1 MDSMVTLPS
10 PLDLFTPGSAV
21 SLAVT
26 GLSRAG
32 KTVFITSL
40 IHNLI
45 SAVHNPN
52 RMPLLGVV
60 AERRLL
66 GAKVLGAGAHKLPRF
81 PYKANIERMA
91 VKPWTW
97 PERTAD
103 ISEIEIDV
111 RFAPTGLLSR
121 LIEGVTGQPASLTV
135 RIVDYP
141 GEWLLD
147 LPLLAQSYAEWSR
160 MTLQRWRKGGRAAM
174 ARDFLDFVQQH
185 RHDAAADEDV
195 AKRAHDLY
203 RELLANARDK
213 HGLTYLQPGRFL
225 WRGTLVDAPYLWF
238 APLDVPED
246 ITPAPQSLAGLMQ
259 QRYEVYKQQVVAE
272 FFDNHFRHYSRQ
284 IVLVDV
290 LHALLAG
297 HDAFEDTRLALESI
311 MESFRYGRGSILTR
325 LFGIDSIEKVMFA
338 ATKADHVPSPQRD
351 NLAELLR
358 HMAAVPAIDVKGSNA
373 AVAVE
378 AIASVIS
385 TAEDSHEIDGQRVQ
399 VVVGKPVGSEFQEKF
414 FVGNVPIR
422 PPRADAWATPFL
434 TVPNFQPPEI
444 DVAPVEGI
452 PHINLDM
459 ALEFLLG
466 DRLQ

>member
-1 MDSMVTLPS
+1 MITLPS
-10 PLDLFTPGSAV
+10 PLGLITPGSTV

-52 RMPLLGVV
+52 RMPLLGAV

-91 VKPWTW
+91 VKPWEW

-103 ISEIEIDV
+103 ISEIELDI
-111 RFAPTGLLSR
+111 RFESTGLFSR
-121 LIEGVTGQPASLTV
+121 LLEGVTGQPASLTL

-147 LPLLAQSYAEWSR
+147 LPLLTQSYAEWSR
-160 MTLQRWRKGGRAAM
+160 MTLQRWRKGSRASI
-174 ARDFLDFVQQH
+174 ARDFLEFVQQH
-185 RHDAAADEDV
+185 RHDGSADEDV
-195 AKRAHDLY
+195 AKQAHDLY
-203 RELLANARDK
+203 CTMMRTARDE

-238 APLDVPED
+238 APLDVSGD
-246 ITPAPQSLAGLMQ
+246 IEMLAPGTLGELMQ
-259 QRYEVYKQQVVAE
+259 QRYEVYREQVVAD

-311 MESFRYGRGSILTR
+311 MESFRYGRGSILAR

-358 HMAAVPAIDVKGSNA
+358 HMAAVPAIEVKGANA

-399 VVVGKPVGSEFQEKF
+399 VVVGKPVGSEFREKF

-452 PHINLDM
+452 PHINLDV
-459 ALEFLLG
+459 ALDFLLG
-466 DRLQ
+466 DRLR